1 MRVSDAAAIA
11 LSLTP
16 TGDIARQATEQLISC
31 PQHNGDL
38 ILP

>member
-11 LSLTP
+11 HSLALT
-16 TGDIARQATEQLISC
+16 DNIDRQATEQLISC